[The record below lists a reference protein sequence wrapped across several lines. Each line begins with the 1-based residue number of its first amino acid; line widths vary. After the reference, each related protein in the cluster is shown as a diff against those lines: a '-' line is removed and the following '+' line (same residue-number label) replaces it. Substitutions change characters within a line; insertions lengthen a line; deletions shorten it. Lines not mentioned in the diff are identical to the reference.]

1 MALPLLA
8 RLRRWFP
15 FLRPGREQGRADQRD
30 DSGPLRH
37 AEVVVGGPTAWI
49 GEAAQ
54 ARSRTSEMRAR
65 RLLRRM
71 LSEQQQRELQTH
83 DCFTVEVRGRGRFCI
98 LPRST
103 FNVFHIQTGNLYC
116 CNTEAFLPLSD
127 LMLAQKLLLES
138 DPDRFFAV
146 ANCKP
151 EIFAG
156 PLEQQMRRMLSREQR
171 EQRDVWVG

>member
-1 MALPLLA
+1 MALPLFA

-15 FLRPGREQGRADQRD
+15 FLPAGGAQDRADRRD
-30 DSGPLRH
+30 ERRALPQP
-37 AEVVVGGPTAWI
+37 EVLGGPTAWI

-71 LSEQQQRELQTH
+71 LSEHQLRELQTH
-83 DCFTVEVRGRGRFCI
+83 DCFTVEVKGRGRFCI

-171 EQRDVWVG
+171 DQRDAWAG

>member
-1 MALPLLA
+1 MAMPLLA

-15 FLRPGREQGRADQRD
+15 FLRASPSQEGGRGALGTVPGQGDAVL
-30 DSGPLRH
+30 G
-37 AEVVVGGPTAWI
+37 APTAWI

-83 DCFTVEVRGRGRFCI
+83 DCFTVDVRGRGRFCI

-127 LMLAQKLLLES
+127 LMLVQKLLLET

-171 EQRDVWVG
+171 DQRDVWAG